1 MEAKNTEIIYIIARV
16 NEIFASTEIHQFYV
30 NLKENPVELTLS
42 YPIQTDFILSKFQI
56 KLNGKTIVSKILNK
70 EKAEKK
76 YDDSIASGNSS
87 FISRYSNRGN
97 SFEINIGNVLPNEKI
112 ELMTEYYQIL
122 SSEDLSYC
130 FRLIQIYPQLKLN
143 KSKFYEYYGIKCDIH
158 ISTMSPLTRLVTLN
172 KIKLF
177 HYNENIVDN
186 FQYAKISITSGNIV
200 SKGKNVEISNKKLPY
215 SCLKILFRTEECNSP
230 TLYYQYDKTKN
241 ETAYFFHFLISNVKV
256 LNKYEMLISEN
267 KIEEINQLG
276 NSLDL
281 FVDTDNKISY
291 YNKYIS
297 LLDNS
302 VPSPSNFIIIIDQS
316 GSMSGNPIET
326 LKQSIIMFLKNLPY
340 NSYFQLIGFGSTF
353 KVYNEQPYLF
363 NDNNINKILLE
374 IKKIKADLGGTN
386 LYKPLYYVYSSFE
399 KYKKLNLANN
409 IIVFTD
415 GLVPNIEQLCHT
427 ISNNKKHFRLHALG
441 IGLNFDKNLIDRMSQ
456 AGKGIKA
463 YIPDYLSINI
473 VIFKILQMYTRSYY
487 KNLELIIEKENN
499 YFNNK
504 NYIIFPNS
512 SFIYPDELLVNA
524 FISNGEPRKTYEGL
538 KAILKF
544 QKGVKNEE
552 KANNYEI
559 KNIFKFP
566 DGNTLSR
573 LIIGSYINSTL
584 NPIPADECIK
594 LSKDYQILS
603 QHTAIFGEILRE
615 NENTTGS
622 LLEVSNNYLNEAV
635 EPKYS
640 TPKTGKHGKA
650 KKILINENELVENQT
665 YDNNEMNFFGDENI
679 KKEVKYIIENQN
691 IDEGYW
697 DKEIVYKD
705 YKKKEIYNNIKEY
718 LEKQNIKDIDEEN
731 SVIITILNILILEN
745 YFKEN
750 KLFYKISIIKAIEFL
765 KKKGIDYEDIK
776 KNILL

>member
-1 MEAKNTEIIYIIARV
+1 MESKNTEIIYIIAKV
-16 NEIFASTEIHQFYV
+16 NEIFASTEIHQFYI
-30 NLKENPVELTLS
+30 NLKENPVELSLS
-42 YPIQTDFILSKFQI
+42 YPIQTNFILSKFQI
-56 KLNGKTIVSKILNK
+56 KLNGKIIISKILNK
-70 EKAEKK
+70 EKAEQK
-76 YDDSIASGNSS
+76 YDDSIASGNSG

-97 SFEINIGNVLPNEKI
+97 SFEINIGNVQPNEKI

-143 KSKFYEYYGIKCDIH
+143 NCKYYEYYGIKCDIH

-186 FQYAKISITSGNIV
+186 FKYSKISITSANV
-200 SKGKNVEISNKKLPY
+200 VVNGKNIEINNKKLPY

-256 LNKYEMLISEN
+256 LNKYEMLIKEN
-267 KIEEINQLG
+267 KIEELNQLG
-276 NSLDL
+276 NSPEL
-281 FVDTDNKISY
+281 FVDTNNTISY

-302 VPSPSNFIIIIDQS
+302 VPSPANFILIIDQS
-316 GSMSGNPIET
+316 GSMQGDPIET
-326 LKQSIIMFLKNLPY
+326 IKKSLILFLKNLPY

-353 KVYNEQPYLF
+353 KVYNEEPYLF
-363 NDNNINKILLE
+363 NENNINKILLE
-374 IKKIKADLGGTN
+374 IKKVKADLGGTN
-386 LYKPLYYVYSSFE
+386 LYNPLYYVYSSFE

-415 GLVPNIEQLCHT
+415 GLVRNIEQLCHT

-441 IGLNFDKNLIDRMSQ
+441 IGINFDKNLIDRISQ
-456 AGKGIKA
+456 AGNGIKA
-463 YIPDYLSINI
+463 YIPDFLSINI

-504 NYIIFPNS
+504 KYIIFPNS
-512 SFIYPDELLVNA
+512 SFIYPDELLMNA
-524 FISNGEPRKTYEGL
+524 FISNGEPCKNYEGL
-538 KAILKF
+538 KSILKF
-544 QKGVKNEE
+544 KQREKNEE
-552 KANNYEI
+552 KTKNYEI
-559 KNIFKFP
+559 KNIFKYP
-566 DGNTLSR
+566 EGNTLSR
-573 LIIGSYINSTL
+573 LIIGNYINNSL
-584 NPIPADECIK
+584 NPISPDECIK

-603 QHTAIFGEILRE
+603 QHTAFYGEVFLE

-622 LLEVSNNYLNEAV
+622 LLEVSNKYLVEAV

-640 TPKTGKHGKA
+640 TPKAGKHGRA
-650 KKILINENELVENQT
+650 KKILINENELVENQN
-665 YDNNEMNFFGDENI
+665 YDNNEINFFGEQNI
-679 KKEVKYIIENQN
+679 KEEVKYIIENQN
-691 IDEGYW
+691 INEGYW
-697 DKEIVYKD
+697 DKEIKYKD
-705 YKKKEIYNNIKEY
+705 YKKKEICNSIKEY
-718 LEKQNIKDIDEEN
+718 LESQNIKIIDEEN

-745 YFKEN
+745 DFKEN
-750 KLFYKISIIKAIEFL
+750 KLFYNISLIKAKEFL
-765 KKKGIDYEDIK
+765 RKKGIDYEDIK
-776 KNILL
+776 KNIQL

>member
-573 LIIGSYINSTL
+573 LIIGNYINSTL

-705 YKKKEIYNNIKEY
+705 NKKKEIYNSIKEY
-718 LEKQNIKDIDEEN
+718 LEKQNIQDIYEEN
-731 SVIITILNILILEN
+731 SIIITILNILILEN

-750 KLFYKISIIKAIEFL
+750 KLFYIISIIKAIEFL
-765 KKKGIDYEDIK
+765 KKKGIDFEDLK
-776 KNILL
+776 KNIQL

>member
-1 MEAKNTEIIYIIARV
+1 MEAKSTEIIYIIARV

-30 NLKENPVELTLS
+30 NLKENPVELILS

-70 EKAEKK
+70 EKAEGK

-97 SFEINIGNVLPNEKI
+97 SFEINIGNILPNEKI

-143 KSKFYEYYGIKCDIH
+143 NCKYYEYYGIKCDIH

-186 FQYAKISITSGNIV
+186 FKYAKISITSGNIV
-200 SKGKNVEISNKKLPY
+200 GNGKNIEIKNKKLPY
-215 SCLKILFRTEECNSP
+215 SCLRILFRTEECNSP

-256 LNKYEMLISEN
+256 LNKYEMLINEN
-267 KIEEINQLG
+267 KIEEINLLG
-276 NSLDL
+276 NSPDL

-302 VPSPSNFIIIIDQS
+302 IPSPSNFIIIIDQS
-316 GSMSGNPIET
+316 GSMKGDPIET

-340 NSYFQLIGFGSTF
+340 NSYFQLIGFGSNF
-353 KVYNEQPYLF
+353 KVYNEEPYLF
-363 NDNNINKILLE
+363 NENNINKIVIE
-374 IKKIKADLGGTN
+374 IKNIKADLGGTN
-386 LYKPLYYVYSSFE
+386 LYKPLYNVYSSFE

-415 GLVPNIEQLCHT
+415 GLVSNIEQLCHT
-427 ISNNKKHFRLHALG
+427 ISNNQKHFRLHALG
-441 IGLNFDKNLIDRMSQ
+441 IGFNFDKNLIDRISQ
-456 AGKGIKA
+456 AGKGIKG

-504 NYIIFPNS
+504 KYIIFPNS

-524 FISNGEPRKTYEGL
+524 FISNDEPCKTYEGL
-538 KAILKF
+538 RTILKYK
-544 QKGVKNEE
+544 QGVKNEE
-552 KANNYEI
+552 KTKNYEI

-566 DGNTLSR
+566 DGDTLSR
-573 LIIGSYINSTL
+573 LIIGNYINNSL
-584 NPIPADECIK
+584 NPISVDECIK
-594 LSKDYQILS
+594 LSKEYQILS
-603 QHTAIFGEILRE
+603 QHTAIYGEVLRE

-640 TPKTGKHGKA
+640 TPKTGKHGRA
-650 KKILINENELVENQT
+650 KKILINEDELVENQN

-679 KKEVKYIIENQN
+679 KSEVKYIIENQN
-691 IDEGYW
+691 INEGYW
-697 DKEIVYKD
+697 DQEIEFKD
-705 YKKKEIYNNIKEY
+705 NKKKEIYISIKEY
-718 LEKQNIKDIDEEN
+718 LETKNFKDINEDN
-731 SVIITILNILILEN
+731 IVVITIFNILILEN
-745 YFKEN
+745 CFKEN
-750 KLFYKISIIKAIEFL
+750 KLFYNISIIKAIEFL

-776 KNILL
+776 KNIQL

>member
-1 MEAKNTEIIYIIARV
+1 MESKNTEIIYIIARV
-16 NEIFASTEIHQFYV
+16 NEIFASTEIHQFYE
-30 NLKENPVELTLS
+30 NLKEKPVELCLS

-56 KLNGKTIVSKILNK
+56 KLNGKIILSKILNK
-70 EKAEKK
+70 EKAEQK
-76 YDDSIASGNSS
+76 YDDSIASGNSG

-112 ELMTEYYQIL
+112 ELLTEYYQIIT
-122 SSEDLSYC
+122 SEDLSFC

-143 KSKFYEYYGIKCDIH
+143 NCEYYEYYGIKCDIH
-158 ISTMSPLTRLVTLN
+158 ISTMSPLTRLVMLN
-172 KIKLF
+172 KISSF

-186 FQYAKISITSGNIV
+186 FKYAKISITSANVIVGDKNI
-200 SKGKNVEISNKKLPY
+200 KINNKKLPY

-256 LNKYEMLISEN
+256 LNKYEMLINEN

-276 NSLDL
+276 NSQEL
-281 FVDTDNKISY
+281 FIDTDNTISY

-297 LLDNS
+297 KLDDS
-302 VPSPSNFIIIIDQS
+302 VTSPANFILIIDQS
-316 GSMSGNPIET
+316 GSMFGDPIET
-326 LKQSIIMFLKNLPY
+326 LKSSLILFLKNLPY

-353 KVYNEQPYLF
+353 KVYNEEAYLF
-363 NDNNINKILLE
+363 NENNINKIVLE
-374 IKKIKADLGGTN
+374 IQKVKADLGGTN

-415 GLVPNIEQLCHT
+415 GLVSNIEQLCHT

-441 IGLNFDKNLIDRMSQ
+441 IGNNFDKNLIDRISQ

-463 YIPDYLSINI
+463 YIPDFLSINI

-504 NYIIFPNS
+504 KNIIFPNS
-512 SFIYPDELLVNA
+512 SFIYHDELFVNA
-524 FISNGEPRKTYEGL
+524 FISNGGPAKNYEGMKL
-538 KAILKF
+538 ILKF
-544 QKGVKNEE
+544 KQGVKNEE
-552 KANNYEI
+552 KSKHYEI
-559 KNIFKFP
+559 KNIYKYP
-566 DGNTLSR
+566 EGNSLSR
-573 LIIGSYINSTL
+573 LIIGNYINNSL
-584 NPIPADECIK
+584 NPISPDECIK

-603 QHTAIFGEILRE
+603 QYTAIYGEVLQE
-615 NENTTGS
+615 NENITG
-622 LLEVSNNYLNEAV
+622 LLLQVSNKYLDEAV

-640 TPKTGKHGKA
+640 APKTGKHGRA
-650 KKILINENELVENQT
+650 KKILINENELVENQN

-679 KKEVKYIIENQN
+679 KEEVKYIIENQN
-691 IDEGYW
+691 INEGYW
-697 DKEIVYKD
+697 EKEIKYKD
-705 YKKKEIYNNIKEY
+705 NKKKEICNIVKEY
-718 LEKQNIKDIDEEN
+718 LEKQNINVFNEDN

-750 KLFYKISIIKAIEFL
+750 KLFYNISVIKAMEFL
-765 KKKGIDYEDIK
+765 KKKGIDFEDLK
-776 KNILL
+776 KNIQL

>member
-42 YPIQTDFILSKFQI
+42 YPIQTDFILSKFRI

-573 LIIGSYINSTL
+573 LIIGNYINSTL

>member
-276 NSLDL
+276 NSPDL

-487 KNLELIIEKENN
+487 KNLEL
-499 YFNNK
+499 
-504 NYIIFPNS
+504 
-512 SFIYPDELLVNA
+512 
-524 FISNGEPRKTYEGL
+524 
-538 KAILKF
+538 
-544 QKGVKNEE
+544 
-552 KANNYEI
+552 
-559 KNIFKFP
+559 
-566 DGNTLSR
+566 
-573 LIIGSYINSTL
+573 
-584 NPIPADECIK
+584 
-594 LSKDYQILS
+594 
-603 QHTAIFGEILRE
+603 
-615 NENTTGS
+615 
-622 LLEVSNNYLNEAV
+622 
-635 EPKYS
+635 
-640 TPKTGKHGKA
+640 
-650 KKILINENELVENQT
+650 
-665 YDNNEMNFFGDENI
+665 
-679 KKEVKYIIENQN
+679 
-691 IDEGYW
+691 
-697 DKEIVYKD
+697 
-705 YKKKEIYNNIKEY
+705 
-718 LEKQNIKDIDEEN
+718 
-731 SVIITILNILILEN
+731 
-745 YFKEN
+745 
-750 KLFYKISIIKAIEFL
+750 LF
-765 KKKGIDYEDIK
+765 
-776 KNILL
+776 

>member
-1 MEAKNTEIIYIIARV
+1 
-16 NEIFASTEIHQFYV
+16 
-30 NLKENPVELTLS
+30 
-42 YPIQTDFILSKFQI
+42 
-56 KLNGKTIVSKILNK
+56 
-70 EKAEKK
+70 
-76 YDDSIASGNSS
+76 
-87 FISRYSNRGN
+87 
-97 SFEINIGNVLPNEKI
+97 
-112 ELMTEYYQIL
+112 
-122 SSEDLSYC
+122 
-130 FRLIQIYPQLKLN
+130 
-143 KSKFYEYYGIKCDIH
+143 
-158 ISTMSPLTRLVTLN
+158 
-172 KIKLF
+172 
-177 HYNENIVDN
+177 
-186 FQYAKISITSGNIV
+186 
-200 SKGKNVEISNKKLPY
+200 
-215 SCLKILFRTEECNSP
+215 
-230 TLYYQYDKTKN
+230 
-241 ETAYFFHFLISNVKV
+241 
-256 LNKYEMLISEN
+256 MLISEN

-573 LIIGSYINSTL
+573 LIIGNYINSTL

>member
-538 KAILKF
+538 KEILKF

-573 LIIGSYINSTL
+573 LIIGNYINSTL

>member
-30 NLKENPVELTLS
+30 NLKEKPVELTLS

-70 EKAEKK
+70 EKAEEK

-143 KSKFYEYYGIKCDIH
+143 NCKYYEYYGIKCDIH

-186 FQYAKISITSGNIV
+186 LKYAKISITSGNIV
-200 SKGKNVEISNKKLPY
+200 GNGKNVEISNKKLPY

-256 LNKYEMLISEN
+256 LNKYEMLINEN

-276 NSLDL
+276 NSPEL
-281 FVDTDNKISY
+281 FVDTDNTISY

-297 LLDNS
+297 LLDDS
-302 VPSPSNFIIIIDQS
+302 IPSPANFILIIDQS
-316 GSMSGNPIET
+316 GSMLGNPIET
-326 LKQSIIMFLKNLPY
+326 LKNSLILFLKNLPY

-353 KVYNEQPYLF
+353 KVYNEEPYLF
-363 NDNNINKILLE
+363 NENNINKIILE
-374 IKKIKADLGGTN
+374 IKKVKADLGGTN
-386 LYKPLYYVYSSFE
+386 LYNPLYYVYSSFE

-415 GLVPNIEQLCHT
+415 GLVSNIEQLCHT

-441 IGLNFDKNLIDRMSQ
+441 IGANFDKNLIDRMSQ
-456 AGKGIKA
+456 AGRGIKA

-504 NYIIFPNS
+504 KYIIFPNS
-512 SFIYPDELLVNA
+512 SFLYPDELFVNA
-524 FISNGEPRKTYEGL
+524 FISNGEPCKTYEGL
-538 KAILKF
+538 KSILKF
-544 QKGVKNEE
+544 KQGVKNEE
-552 KANNYEI
+552 KTNNYEI
-559 KNIFKFP
+559 KNIFKYP

-573 LIIGSYINSTL
+573 LIIGNYINNTL
-584 NPIPADECIK
+584 NPISVDECIK

-603 QHTAIFGEILRE
+603 QHTSIFGEILRE

-622 LLEVSNNYLNEAV
+622 LLEVSNNYLDEAV

-650 KKILINENELVENQT
+650 KKILINENELVENKN
-665 YDNNEMNFFGDENI
+665 YDNNEMNFFSDENI

-697 DKEIVYKD
+697 DKEIMYKIN
-705 YKKKEIYNNIKEY
+705 KKEEIYNSIKEY
-718 LEKQNIKDIDEEN
+718 LEKQNIQDIDEEN
-731 SVIITILNILILEN
+731 SINITILNILILEN

-750 KLFYKISIIKAIEFL
+750 KLFYIISIIKAIEFL

-776 KNILL
+776 KNIQL

>member
-573 LIIGSYINSTL
+573 LIIGNYINSTL

-650 KKILINENELVENQT
+650 KKILINENELVENHN

-679 KKEVKYIIENQN
+679 KSEVKYIIENQN

>member
-30 NLKENPVELTLS
+30 NLKEKPVELTLS

-70 EKAEKK
+70 EKAEEK

-172 KIKLF
+172 KIRLF
-177 HYNENIVDN
+177 HYKENIVDN
-186 FQYAKISITSGNIV
+186 FKYAKISITSGNIV
-200 SKGKNVEISNKKLPY
+200 GNGNNIEINNKKLPY

-256 LNKYEMLISEN
+256 LNKYEMLINEN

-276 NSLDL
+276 NSPDL

-302 VPSPSNFIIIIDQS
+302 IPSPSNFIIIIDQS
-316 GSMSGNPIET
+316 GSMLGDPIET

-353 KVYNEQPYLF
+353 KVYNEEPYLF
-363 NDNNINKILLE
+363 NENNINQILIE

-415 GLVPNIEQLCHT
+415 GLVSNIEQLCHT

-441 IGLNFDKNLIDRMSQ
+441 IGFNFDKNLIDRISQ

-504 NYIIFPNS
+504 KYIIFPNS

-524 FISNGEPRKTYEGL
+524 FISNGEPCKTYEGL

-544 QKGVKNEE
+544 QQGVKNEE
-552 KANNYEI
+552 KTNNYEI
-559 KNIFKFP
+559 KNIFKYP

-573 LIIGSYINSTL
+573 LIIGNYINNTL
-584 NPIPADECIK
+584 NPISVDECIK

-603 QHTAIFGEILRE
+603 QHTSIFGEILRE
-615 NENTTGS
+615 NENTSGS
-622 LLEVSNNYLNEAV
+622 LLEVSNNYLDEAV

-650 KKILINENELVENQT
+650 KKILINENELVENKN
-665 YDNNEMNFFGDENI
+665 YDNNEMNFFSDENI

-705 YKKKEIYNNIKEY
+705 NKKKEIYNSIKEY
-718 LEKQNIKDIDEEN
+718 LEKQNIQDIDEEN
-731 SVIITILNILILEN
+731 SIIITILNILILEN

-750 KLFYKISIIKAIEFL
+750 KLFYIISIIKAIEFL

-776 KNILL
+776 KNIQL